1 MDHLL
6 WLKPSQAV
14 PLSLE
19 EDVEIIRGPRRKV
32 GGLQW
37 FAFQWCQHRQIS
49 WARWSPD
56 HTRGFYK
63 GTQLEASYGYPH
75 DYGTPEPLYNIHLQV
90 YELYMVKITSLI
102 LHVYFAH
109 WSTTYLLHMDE
120 YTANWDAPK
129 WLLVGHIKLNSCNY
143 PNVHRFM
150 R

>member
-19 EDVEIIRGPRRKV
+19 EDVEIIRCPRRKV

-56 HTRGFYK
+56 HTRGPYK
-63 GTQLEASYGYPH
+63 GTQLEASYGLPPVIIHFRFGFSIIILGYPH
-75 DYGTPEPLYNIHLQV
+75 DYGTPEPLYNIYLQV

-102 LHVYFAH
+102 LHFYFAH
-109 WSTTYLLHMDE
+109 WSTTYLLHMD
-120 YTANWDAPK
+120 
-129 WLLVGHIKLNSCNY
+129 
-143 PNVHRFM
+143 
-150 R
+150 